1 MVAHQTIG
9 VEGTIRHK
17 KQSLLV
23 ASLRQTFQN
32 GDHQHVVFIV
42 LKDILSID
50 TPEHYM
56 VNASSAF
63 LPYLPCHIVGVRLD
77 SGAKIQTYSQTSK
90 YYP

>member
-77 SGAKIQTYSQTSK
+77 SGAKILTYSQTSK